1 MDSLTA
7 SPPALRRLKLDQAL
21 ALLKQAGY
29 PLPAT
34 RELGLETLQAII
46 DGLCDLSLR
55 DALTGLANRR
65 HFRAALERELDRV
78 ARTGESALLLVLDID
93 HFKRVNDTLG
103 HEAGDRVITTVA
115 QRLTDCVRPMD
126 VVARYGGEEFAILL
140 PNCQPTFG
148 PLVAE
153 RVRRSVEIEPVQ
165 LAHGQEVHVTVSV
178 GGAYA
183 PQWVR
188 SSASLWMER
197 ADLQLYCAKTEGRNR
212 VCLEPTPVSSV
223 SSEEKSMLFGV
234 SSFAELREL
243 GDE

>member
-1 MDSLTA
+1 MDSLSAPSST
-7 SPPALRRLKLDQAL
+7 LRRLKLEQAL
-21 ALLKQAGY
+21 ALLHQAGY
-29 PLPAT
+29 PLPGA
-34 RELGLETLQAII
+34 RASEVEMLQAIL

-65 HFRAALERELDRV
+65 HLRAALERELDRV
-78 ARTGESALLLVLDID
+78 ARTGECALLLMLDID

-115 QRLTDCVRPMD
+115 QRLAECVRPMD
-126 VVARYGGEEFAILL
+126 LVARYGGEEFAILL
-140 PNCQPTFG
+140 PNCQPNFG

-153 RVRRSVEIEPVQ
+153 RIRRAIEDVPVQ
-165 LAHGQEVHVTVSV
+165 VPSGQDVRVTVSV

-234 SSFAELREL
+234 SGLAELQEL
-243 GDE
+243 GDD

>member
-1 MDSLTA
+1 
-7 SPPALRRLKLDQAL
+7 
-21 ALLKQAGY
+21 
-29 PLPAT
+29 
-34 RELGLETLQAII
+34 
-46 DGLCDLSLR
+46 
-55 DALTGLANRR
+55 
-65 HFRAALERELDRV
+65 
-78 ARTGESALLLVLDID
+78 
-93 HFKRVNDTLG
+93 
-103 HEAGDRVITTVA
+103 
-115 QRLTDCVRPMD
+115 MD

>member
-1 MDSLTA
+1 M
-7 SPPALRRLKLDQAL
+7 
-21 ALLKQAGY
+21 
-29 PLPAT
+29 
-34 RELGLETLQAII
+34 
-46 DGLCDLSLR
+46 
-55 DALTGLANRR
+55 
-65 HFRAALERELDRV
+65 
-78 ARTGESALLLVLDID
+78 
-93 HFKRVNDTLG
+93 
-103 HEAGDRVITTVA
+103 
-115 QRLTDCVRPMD
+115 
-126 VVARYGGEEFAILL
+126 
-140 PNCQPTFG
+140 
-148 PLVAE
+148 
-153 RVRRSVEIEPVQ
+153 Q
-165 LAHGQEVHVTVSV
+165 LAHGQEVRVTVSV